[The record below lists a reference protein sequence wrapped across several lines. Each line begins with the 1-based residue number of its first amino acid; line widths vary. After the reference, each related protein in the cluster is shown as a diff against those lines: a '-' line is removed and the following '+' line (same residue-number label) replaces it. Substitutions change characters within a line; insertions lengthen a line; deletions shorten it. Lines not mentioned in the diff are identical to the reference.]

1 MQLKSFLNLTLKKVV
16 YTVLGE
22 VENRSK
28 NFKTLQLSEAKRKDR
43 KILSGKL
50 CL

>member
-1 MQLKSFLNLTLKKVV
+1 MQLKSLLNLTLKKVV

-28 NFKTLQLSEAKRKDR
+28 ILERCNYQRQSERIEKF
-43 KILSGKL
+43 
-50 CL
+50 